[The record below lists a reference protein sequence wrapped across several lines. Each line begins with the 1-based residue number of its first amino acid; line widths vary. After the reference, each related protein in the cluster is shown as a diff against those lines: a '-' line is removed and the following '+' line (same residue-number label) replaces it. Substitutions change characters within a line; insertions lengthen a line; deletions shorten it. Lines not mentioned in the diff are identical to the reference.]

1 MIDPQRKR
9 IKTRFVVFSA
19 VLMIAFLLAAC
30 ASETPI
36 PIQSVTPSDIPI
48 QPTSLITPTRR
59 PTVTPTLPPLGTEG
73 NPIIIGFLLSPENR
87 EAIEACEDLAF
98 LIESITGYQMEYAIF
113 PDFQSLAVAALNG
126 DVHLYWLA
134 PFEYLYL
141 HGENAASV
149 VIVTNHL
156 GVYAYGVQF
165 LANFSRGFT
174 AYFDPDANQ
183 SVGEMIQAL
192 QQFSGTRPCF
202 LNSNSI
208 PGYYVPLGLL
218 ANTSTPILDPV
229 FTYSYNAV
237 IRALY
242 IQGICDFGV
251 SYALT
256 GDPRTASDILQNI
269 PDAQN
274 QVIIIWQSEG
284 IIPNLNLSSSPDLPL
299 NIRYRLQEAF
309 LDLPNQPE
317 GLSLLSTAL
326 VYNVEGLKQ
335 VQDAFYNP
343 LRSAIAPLELNL
355 ETITTQSKN
364 P

>member
-1 MIDPQRKR
+1 MIDPQRTQITIR
-9 IKTRFVVFSA
+9 RVAISA

-30 ASETPI
+30 TSETPI
-36 PIQSVTPSDIPI
+36 PIPSVTPTVIPI
-48 QPTSLITPTRR
+48 QPSILITPTRR
-59 PTVTPTLPPLGTEG
+59 PTVTPTLSQLGTEG
-73 NPIIIGFLLSPENR
+73 NPIIMGFLLSPENR
-87 EAIEACEDLAF
+87 DAVEACEDLVF
-98 LIESITGYQMEYAIF
+98 LIENITGYQMEYAIF
-113 PDFQSLAVAALNG
+113 PDFQSLAVAAMNG

-141 HGENAASV
+141 HGEDAASV
-149 VIVTNHL
+149 VLVTNHL

-174 AYFDPDANQ
+174 VYFDPVANQ
-183 SVGEMIQAL
+183 SIGEMIPAL

-202 LNSNSI
+202 LSSVSI

-218 ANTSTPILDPV
+218 ANTSSPTLDPV

-269 PDAQN
+269 PDAQD

-284 IIPNLNLSSSPDLPL
+284 IIPNLNLSASPDLPL
-299 NIRYRLQEAF
+299 NIRFRLQEAF

-326 VYNVEGLKQ
+326 VYKVEGLKQ
-335 VQDAFYNP
+335 VQDSFYNP
-343 LRSAIAPLELNL
+343 LRSVIAPLELNL
-355 ETITTQSKN
+355 ETITTQTTN